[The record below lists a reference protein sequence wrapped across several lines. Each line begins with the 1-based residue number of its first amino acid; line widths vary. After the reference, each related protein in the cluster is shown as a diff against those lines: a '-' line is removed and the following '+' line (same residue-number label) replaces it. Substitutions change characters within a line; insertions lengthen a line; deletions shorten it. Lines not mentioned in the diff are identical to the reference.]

1 MSKAWLLLRCSIGVA
16 ALATVAS
23 IAQAQSVDIMSSPN
37 VVGSGARAL
46 GMGGAFIAIADDA
59 TAASWNPGG
68 LTQLERPELS
78 LVYDFKW
85 NTEKFSSWS
94 HPEIGGSYD
103 ANFNGFNYAS
113 AVYPIRRTIAGRNLV
128 VSLNYQRQYD
138 FDRNLDF
145 RYRDMLGLTGGNIA
159 GISSNIKYRQRGQ
172 LSSLS
177 PAFGF
182 ELTQRLSLG
191 MVLNI
196 WDESLLPENEW
207 EIRLD
212 ERRKFHINGVM
223 QPWSWVRFSMK
234 EKYTGFRGIN
244 ATIGALYRA
253 TDRLQFGM
261 VYHTKFSAD
270 VNYER
275 RVRIWGG
282 SGSGF
287 TTDRRRQEIVF
298 PSAVGVGVAYR
309 FPNDKLTISMDVTR
323 REWDQFL
330 IHDPRNRQIN
340 RRRVSGVSGLPPD
353 QHDIDPVYTVR
364 VGAEYVFVNDK
375 KAFQNILP
383 SVRAGVFYDPEPATN
398 RSDRFFGLGRGNGK
412 PDDYYGISLG
422 AGVLIKDRVNLDLA
436 YVYRWGSGVRRD
448 TFGFSGTD
456 ADVRQHTLYLSTVVY
471 F

>member
-1 MSKAWLLLRCSIGVA
+1 LSKVWLPLQCSISIA
-16 ALATVAS
+16 ALAVIATG
-23 IAQAQSVDIMSSPN
+23 AQAQSVDIMSSPN
-37 VVGSGARAL
+37 IVGSGARAL

-68 LTQLERPELS
+68 LTQLERPEIS

-85 NTEKFSSWS
+85 NSEEFTSWS
-94 HPEIGGSYD
+94 HPEIDGKYD
-103 ANFNGFNYAS
+103 VSFNGFNYVS
-113 AVYPIRRTIAGRNLV
+113 GVYPIRRTIAGRNLV
-128 VSLNYQRQYD
+128 LSLNYQRQYD

-145 RYRDMLGLTGGNIA
+145 RYRDTLGLAGGNIA
-159 GISSNIKYRQRGQ
+159 GIMSNIKYRQRGQ
-172 LSSLS
+172 LGSLS

-191 MVLNI
+191 AVVNI
-196 WDESLLPENEW
+196 WDESLLPNNEW
-207 EIRLD
+207 EIQLD
-212 ERRKFHINGVM
+212 ERRVFHINGIM
-223 QPWSWVRFSMK
+223 NPWSWTRFSMK
-234 EKYTGFRGIN
+234 EKYTGFRGVN

-261 VYHTKFSAD
+261 VYHTKFTAD

-282 SGSGF
+282 AGNGF
-287 TTDRRRQEIVF
+287 VADRRSQEIVF
-298 PSAVGVGVAYR
+298 PSAIGLGAAYR
-309 FPNDKLTISMDVTR
+309 FPNDKLTLSMDVTR

-330 IHDPRNRQIN
+330 IHDPDNRQLN
-340 RRRVSGVSGLPPD
+340 RRRISGVTGLPPG
-353 QHDIDPVYTVR
+353 QHDVDPIYTMR

-375 KAFQNILP
+375 KAIQNLLP
-383 SVRAGVFYDPEPATN
+383 SVRAGVFYDPEPASN
-398 RSDRFFGLGRGNGK
+398 RPDRFFGLGRGDGK

-422 AGVLIKDRVNLDLA
+422 AGVLIKNRVNIDAA
-436 YVYRWGSGVRRD
+436 YVYRWGNGVRRD

-456 ADVRQHTLYLSTVVY
+456 ADVRQHTFYLSTVIY